1 MKSYAL
7 RLCTDRT
14 KVELQ
19 DWNLRS
25 RVYKASREF
34 FDVEFRILK
43 FLELRIWRRALKYR
57 SDRILKF
64 TAASL

>member
-1 MKSYAL
+1 MYL
-7 RLCTDRT
+7 RLRTDRA

-25 RVYKASREF
+25 RKYKVSRQF
-34 FDVEFRILK
+34 FDAEFRILK

-64 TAASL
+64 AAASL

>member
-25 RVYKASREF
+25 RAYKASRQF
-34 FDVEFRILK
+34 FDVEFRIL
-43 FLELRIWRRALKYR
+43 IPRASNLALSLK
-57 SDRILKF
+57 IP
-64 TAASL
+64 

>member
-1 MKSYAL
+1 MHL
-7 RLCTDRT
+7 RLCMDRA

-25 RVYKASREF
+25 RAYKASREF

-43 FLELRIWRRALKYR
+43 FLELRIWRWALKYR

>member
-1 MKSYAL
+1 MCL

-25 RVYKASREF
+25 RAYKASREF

-43 FLELRIWRRALKYR
+43 FLELRIWR
-57 SDRILKF
+57 
-64 TAASL
+64 

>member
-25 RVYKASREF
+25 RAYKAPREF

-43 FLELRIWRRALKYR
+43 FLELRIWR
-57 SDRILKF
+57 
-64 TAASL
+64 